1 MTTEEIEKAVE
12 EYDESLKSIAFENL
26 SGEEIPYLLRGAFKE
41 GLESANK
48 HWQEKTRWIPVDE
61 KLPPRET
68 ETRQVFVKNKNRHSL
83 NWMIVSCFDER
94 YFDDIEFIRREFTH
108 WREIE

>member
-12 EYDESLKSIAFENL
+12 EYTESLKSIAFENL

-48 HWQEKTRWIPVDE
+48 YWQEKTRWIPIEE
-61 KLPPRET
+61 KLPEVRET
-68 ETRQVFVKNKNRHSL
+68 PYF
-83 NWMIVSCFDER
+83 IVIKYKVAESDSDNIGAICIYDKTDVDYILLEG
-94 YFDDIEFIRREFTH
+94 ITH
-108 WREIE
+108 WKEIE